1 MARKLSLPLLSLIL
15 AALSLTL
22 IQSIAPKIVAQH
34 FLHYLLSFIIFFL
47 SSRLS
52 FQELIRYRY
61 LLYTGLIILLILT
74 LLIAPNI
81 KGSRRWLELP
91 GLTFQASQFAI
102 PIVLLTIAPCI
113 NKKKL
118 QYKELGRLLGIL
130 GLPALLIFLQ
140 PDLGSSIIYSV
151 VIASFFLFQKISQ
164 QQFLLFLISGILF
177 SLMAWILLLKPYQ
190 KQRLLSFF
198 DQSGQADNYNAEQAL
213 IAVGSG
219 KFWGRG
225 LGEGVQSQL
234 KFLPE
239 NKTDFVFA
247 AFSEETG
254 FVGTTALL
262 SIYYLLIISLLRIAG
277 GSSQSSE
284 EFYTLATALFLT
296 IQIFINIGMNMGLMP
311 ITGITLPLFSHG
323 GSSTVAILFQ
333 LGIVQSIARAQK
345 RRPLRYLA

>member
-1 MARKLSLPLLSLIL
+1 MARKLIIPLLSIVL
-15 AALSLTL
+15 AALSLVL
-22 IQSIAPKIVAQH
+22 IQSIAPEIVTQH
-34 FLHYLLSFIIFFL
+34 FLHYLAGFAIFFIV
-47 SSRLS
+47 SRLS
-52 FQELIRYRY
+52 FQQLLNYRM
-61 LLYTGLIILLILT
+61 LLFSGLVLFLCLT
-74 LLIAPNI
+74 LLIAPSI

-91 GLTFQASQFAI
+91 GFTLQVSQLAI
-102 PIVLLTIAPCI
+102 PIVLLSISTFIQ
-113 NKKKL
+113 KKKMKTKKL
-118 QYKELGRLLGIL
+118 IILLTFIA
-130 GLPALLIFLQ
+130 LPALLIFLQ
-140 PDLGSSIIYSV
+140 PDLGSTIIYTAV
-151 VIASFFLFQKISQ
+151 VSSFFLFQKISKE
-164 QQFLLFLISGILF
+164 QFVFFIVAGLVF
-177 SLMAWILLLKPYQ
+177 SLIAWLILLKPYQ

-219 KFWGRG
+219 RFWGRG

-234 KFLPE
+234 QFLPE

-277 GSSQSSE
+277 ASSNTSE
-284 EFYTLATALFLT
+284 EFFVLATALFLT
-296 IQIFINIGMNMGLMP
+296 LQIFINVGMNMGLMP